1 MALNFPANPNNGDT
15 YDNFYWDAVAGIW
28 RRQLTVTN
36 LADLDS
42 KPIDDLDDVQTS
54 NPEEGEILIYRENTQ
69 LWEADKVDTIVPAPF
84 PNIFM
89 MMGA

>member
-1 MALNFPANPNNGDT
+1 MALNFPASPNNGDT

-28 RRQLTVTN
+28 RRQLTVTD

-42 KPIDDLDDVQTS
+42 KPIDDLDDVLADSPQ
-54 NPEEGEILIYRENTQ
+54 EGEILIYREDTS
-69 LWEADKVDTIVPAPF
+69 LWTAGNVDTIVPAPF

>member
-1 MALNFPANPNNGDT
+1 MALNFPASPNNGDT

-28 RRQLTVTN
+28 RRQLTVTD
-36 LADLDS
+36 LADLNS

-54 NPEEGEILIYRENTQ
+54 NPVEGEILIYREDTQ
-69 LWEADKVDTIVPAPF
+69 LWEADNVETIVPAPF
-84 PNIFM
+84 PNIFL